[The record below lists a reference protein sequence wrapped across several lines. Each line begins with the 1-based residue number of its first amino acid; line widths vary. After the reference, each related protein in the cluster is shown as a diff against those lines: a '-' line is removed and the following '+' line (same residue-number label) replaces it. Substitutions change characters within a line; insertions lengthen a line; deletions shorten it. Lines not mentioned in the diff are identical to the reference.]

1 MGKASRKSDV
11 FSFGIM
17 LLEVF
22 TGKRP
27 TDHMFVGESTLRQW
41 VYQAFPARLVDIVDE
56 KLVQGKEIS
65 DDQIDTN
72 SSSSAS
78 TSCEGNFLLS
88 IFELGLVCSSE
99 SPNQRMAMNDVAAK
113 LKTIKKALEMSQHY

>member
-27 TDHMFVGESTLRQW
+27 TDPMFVGESTLRQW
-41 VYQAFPARLVDIVDE
+41 VYQAFPTQLVDIVDE

-65 DDQIDTN
+65 DDQINTN
-72 SSSSAS
+72 SSAS
-78 TSCEGNFLLS
+78 CCKGNFLLS

>member
-27 TDHMFVGESTLRQW
+27 TDPMFVGESTLRQW
-41 VYQAFPARLVDIVDE
+41 VCQAFPARIVDVVDE
-56 KLVQGKEIS
+56 KLVQGEEIS
-65 DDQIDTN
+65 YQQMDTN
-72 SSSSAS
+72 SSASAS
-78 TSCEGNFLLS
+78 NTCKRNSLLS

-99 SPNQRMAMNDVAAK
+99 SPEQRMAMNDVTAK
-113 LKTIKKALEMSQHY
+113 LKTIKKALERPQHC